1 VLDEV
6 ATLTGLIE
14 ARRRLLE
21 TIELER
27 RLAVL
32 EQAKAL

>member
-1 VLDEV
+1 V

-21 TIELER
+21 STELER
-27 RLAVL
+27 RLTVL
-32 EQAKAL
+32 EQAEAP